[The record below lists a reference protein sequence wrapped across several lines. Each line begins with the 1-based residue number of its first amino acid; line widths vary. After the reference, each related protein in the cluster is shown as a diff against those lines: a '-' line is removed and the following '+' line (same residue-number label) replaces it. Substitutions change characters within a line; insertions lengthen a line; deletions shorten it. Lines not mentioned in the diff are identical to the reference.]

1 MRITPIG
8 RDVAGKFRRLA
19 REERTRIND
28 AMREKAEEAKALHE
42 SNVATW
48 HHKPTFVIIRTA
60 TGYTVKTDDEI
71 YAMLDGGTRP
81 HRIEGNPTL
90 AFQNTY
96 VAKTQPGVLGSSGGG
111 ASGPMVFA
119 AGVDHPGTAPRRF
132 SQTVL
137 REINRTLANDI
148 QAAINAG
155 IEAVGL

>member
-1 MRITPIG
+1 MKITPIG
-8 RDVAGKFRRLA
+8 RDVAGKFKRLG
-19 REERTRIND
+19 REQKSRIDDATR
-28 AMREKAEEAKALHE
+28 AKAEEAKDLHE

-48 HHKPTFVIIRTA
+48 RNKPTFVIVRTS
-60 TGYTVKTDDEI
+60 TGYDVKTDDEI

-90 AFQNTY
+90 AFQNSY
-96 VAKTQPGVLGSSGGG
+96 VAKTQPGVIGSGSGG

-137 REINRTLANDI
+137 RQINRTLANDI